1 MNKQEKIISN
11 MLFRFENI
19 IEEQK
24 EHIEWLYE
32 ALYMLGE
39 VLDAK
44 ITKDKDYDE
53 EQEMNN
59 IAEARQTIRSVI
71 NDIKFTHKG
80 MED

>member
-1 MNKQEKIISN
+1 MEEKLQII
-11 MLFRFENI
+11 I
-19 IEEQK
+19 DKQK

-44 ITKDKDYDE
+44 ITKDKEYDE